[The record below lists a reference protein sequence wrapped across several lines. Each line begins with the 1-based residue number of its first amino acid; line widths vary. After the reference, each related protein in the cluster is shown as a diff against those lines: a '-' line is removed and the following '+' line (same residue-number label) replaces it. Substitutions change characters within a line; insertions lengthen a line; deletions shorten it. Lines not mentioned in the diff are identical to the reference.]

1 MVLAGLPALKYSRN
15 PQPCRIQQM
24 QLLLQDLRTEEHD
37 KLWKQLDAEI
47 HLHRHKTV
55 VRACRS
61 RLTHAHTLQPQA
73 SSLCVCLFLCMSVWV
88 YLSVSVCLYFVSVLC
103 LCLSLSISARDF
115 TGILDTYIF
124 FIIIIY
130 KHIINILE
138 RYPQSQALQS
148 SDDIDGATTT
158 TTAASNGLIAAASPN
173 RHQRRRIVTL
183 QKPPHEGLGMSITVG
198 SMVVIMWG
206 LWMWWIANW

>member
-1 MVLAGLPALKYSRN
+1 
-15 PQPCRIQQM
+15 M

-61 RLTHAHTLQPQA
+61 RLTHAHTQQHQA
-73 SSLCVCLFLCMSVWV
+73 SSLFVFVYFCVSFCQWFQIHF
-88 YLSVSVCLYFVSVLC
+88 YLNN
-103 LCLSLSISARDF
+103 
-115 TGILDTYIF
+115 
-124 FIIIIY
+124 
-130 KHIINILE
+130 INNLE
-138 RYPQSQALQS
+138 HYPQSQAVQS
-148 SDDIDGATTT
+148 SDDIDGAATTTT

-183 QKPPHEGLGMSITVG
+183 QKPPHEGLGMSITV
-198 SMVVIMWG
+198 SFMMVILWG
-206 LWMWWIANW
+206 LWMWWLGNSKDLWWLGVWWSNGYVGDLW